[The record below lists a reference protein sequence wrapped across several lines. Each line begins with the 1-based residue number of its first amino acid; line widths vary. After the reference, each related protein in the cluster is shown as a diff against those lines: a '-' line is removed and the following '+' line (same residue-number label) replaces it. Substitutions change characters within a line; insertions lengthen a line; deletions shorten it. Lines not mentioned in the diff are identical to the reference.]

1 MGKQIDSHQCS
12 GTCMPSEIMR
22 QIMQRSVKT
31 ARMPHTEHL
40 WVRFVTVFPVAHWP
54 KVVG

>member
-1 MGKQIDSHQCS
+1 
-12 GTCMPSEIMR
+12 MPSEIMR

-31 ARMPHTEHL
+31 ARTAHTERL

-54 KVVG
+54 QLVYVEPTKWLQ